1 MKSDIVRI
9 ALEEQLGLEL
19 FQLME
24 GELLEEILSEGKI
37 GKFEN
42 EWKYILE
49 GHSFKATRELAPK
62 LHDLFASVVETLKF
76 TEPVE
81 FFINNSQE
89 LNAWSLSS
97 LEPGE
102 PHIVNINAGL
112 VDKLDD
118 EELRFVVGHEIGH
131 LITSNANIVKLIN
144 FVFPDTARIPL
155 ILNHKIQL
163 WLKLAE
169 LSADRYGYIASPN
182 LEKCVSGFFK
192 LASGLSTERINFDY
206 TAYLIEN
213 ERILDFFRDNK
224 AGNLMSHPINPIR
237 IKAVQLFS
245 ISETYRAVIENI
257 QLEKD
262 DQLAKQINDLIQIL
276 LVLSSS
282 EADHHRKH
290 FIAAAGILIAV
301 IDGDMNEREFEAILK
316 QLSEFTIFPA
326 GFLQEVMESGRVQE
340 IMENSAKALLAL
352 NPGDRFPMFEMLM
365 NIVIADKD
373 ITREEIGFL
382 YNHGA
387 TLFGF
392 SRKEIAQMLAD
403 GIQKKFLPKIYS

>member
-1 MKSDIVRI
+1 MKSDMVRI

-24 GELLEEILSEGKI
+24 GDLLEEILSEGKI

-62 LHDLFASVVETLKF
+62 LYNLFASVVETLKF

-89 LNAWSLSS
+89 FNAWSLSS

-131 LITSNANIVKLIN
+131 IITRNANIVKLIN
-144 FVFPDTARIPL
+144 FVFPDSARIPL
-155 ILNHKIQL
+155 ILNHRIQL

-192 LASGLSTERINFDY
+192 LASGLTAERINFDY
-206 TAYLIEN
+206 TAYLTEN
-213 ERILDFFRDNK
+213 ERILGFFRDNK

-237 IKAVQLFS
+237 IKAIQLFS
-245 ISETYRAVIENI
+245 ESETYKAVLENK

-262 DQLAKQINDLIQIL
+262 DTLAGQITDLIQIL

-282 EADHHRKH
+282 EADYHRKY

-301 IDGDMNEREFEAILK
+301 VDGNMNEHEFEAILK
-316 QLSEFTIFPA
+316 QLSDFTIFPA
-326 GFLQEVMESGRVQE
+326 GFLQEIMESGKVQE
-340 IMENSAKALLAL
+340 IMETSAKTLLGL
-352 NPGDRFPMFEMLM
+352 LMFP
-365 NIVIADKD
+365 
-373 ITREEIGFL
+373 
-382 YNHGA
+382 
-387 TLFGF
+387 
-392 SRKEIAQMLAD
+392 
-403 GIQKKFLPKIYS
+403 

>member
-1 MKSDIVRI
+1 MTSNMVRI

-24 GELLEEILSEGKI
+24 GELLEEILGEGKI

-62 LHDLFASVVETLKF
+62 LHDLFASVIEALVF

-89 LNAWSLSS
+89 FNAWSLSS

-131 LITSNANIVKLIN
+131 LITRNANIVRLIN
-144 FVFPDTARIPL
+144 FVFPESVRIPL

-192 LASGLSTERINFDY
+192 LASGLAAERINFDY
-206 TAYLIEN
+206 TAYLTEN
-213 ERILDFFRDNK
+213 ERILGFFRDNK

-237 IKAVQLFS
+237 IKAIQLFS
-245 ISETYRAVIENI
+245 TSETYRAVLEKNQI
-257 QLEKD
+257 EKD
-262 DQLAKQINDLIQIL
+262 DTLAQQISDLIQIL
-276 LVLSSS
+276 MVISSS
-282 EADHHRKH
+282 EADYHRKY
-290 FIAAAGILIAV
+290 FIATAGILIAV
-301 IDGDMNEREFEAILK
+301 TDGDMNEYECESILK
-316 QLSEFTIFPA
+316 QLSDFTIFPA
-326 GFLQEVMESGRVQE
+326 GFLNEILESGKVPE
-340 IMENSAKALLAL
+340 IMEKSAAALLAL
-352 NPGDRFPMFEMLM
+352 NPGDRYPMFDMLI

-373 ITREEIGFL
+373 ISREEIDFL
-382 YNHGA
+382 YKYGEKI
-387 TLFGF
+387 FGF
-392 SRKEIAQMLAD
+392 SRKEIAQTVAN
-403 GIQKKFLPKIYS
+403 GIQKKFMPKIYS

>member
-1 MKSDIVRI
+1 MQSNLVRI

-24 GELLEEILSEGKI
+24 GDLLEEILSEGKI

-62 LHDLFASVVETLKF
+62 LHELFASVVETLEF

-89 LNAWSLSS
+89 FNAWSMSS
-97 LEPGE
+97 LEAGE

-131 LITSNANIVKLIN
+131 LITHNASIMKLIN
-144 FVFPDTARIPL
+144 FVFPDAARIPV

-163 WLKLAE
+163 WQKLAE
-169 LSADRYGYIASPN
+169 LSADRYGFIASPK

-192 LASGLSTERINFDY
+192 LASGLAAERINFDY
-206 TAYLIEN
+206 TAYLTEN
-213 ERILDFFRDNK
+213 ERILGFFRDNK

-237 IKAVQLFS
+237 IKGIQLFS
-245 ISETYRAVIENI
+245 NSETYRAILSK
-257 QLEKD
+257 QPLEKD
-262 DQLAKQINDLIQIL
+262 EILAGQINDLTQTL

-282 EADHHRKH
+282 EADYHRKY
-290 FIAAAGILIAV
+290 FIASAGLVMAGV
-301 IDGDMNEREFEAILK
+301 DGDMNAYEYETILK
-316 QLSEFTIFPA
+316 QLSDFTIFPA
-326 GFLQEVMESGRVQE
+326 GFLEEIMQSGKVPE
-340 IMENSAKALLAL
+340 IMEKSAKALIDL
-352 NPGDRFPMFEMLM
+352 NPGDRFAMFDMLM
-365 NIVIADKD
+365 NVVIADKD
-373 ITREEIGFL
+373 ISKDEIAFL
-382 YNHGA
+382 YNYGESV
-387 TLFGF
+387 FNF
-392 SRKEIAQMLAD
+392 SRKEIAQMLAN
-403 GIQKKFLPKIYS
+403 GIQQKFLPRIYS